1 MFETLCAKGL
11 VLLDLECRS
20 GQIKISQ
27 SLKLDQPC
35 IPFLKPTEDCEMFY
49 TLAKIFFE
57 TFTSFQS
64 TNIHFPLDLN

>member
-20 GQIKISQ
+20 GQIEISQ

-49 TLAKIFFE
+49 TLAKIFF
-57 TFTSFQS
+57 
-64 TNIHFPLDLN
+64 